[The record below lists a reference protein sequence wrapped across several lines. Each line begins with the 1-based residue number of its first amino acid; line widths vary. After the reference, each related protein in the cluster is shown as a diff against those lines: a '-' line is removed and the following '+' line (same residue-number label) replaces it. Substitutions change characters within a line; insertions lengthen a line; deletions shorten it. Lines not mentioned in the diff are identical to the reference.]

1 MKLLK
6 QEYMTEK
13 FKKQIEELKLNISY
27 EDNSNRIIVCTLKP
41 IETVTIAPNS
51 TK

>member
-1 MKLLK
+1 
-6 QEYMTEK
+6 MTDK

-27 EDNSNRIIVCTLKP
+27 KDNSSRIIFCTLKP
-41 IETVTIAPNS
+41 IETMTIAPNS

>member
-1 MKLLK
+1 
-6 QEYMTEK
+6 MTDK

-27 EDNSNRIIVCTLKP
+27 KDNSSRIIFCTLKP
-41 IETVTIAPNS
+41 VETVTIAPNS

>member
-1 MKLLK
+1 
-6 QEYMTEK
+6 MTEK

-27 EDNSNRIIVCTLKP
+27 DSGDNSNRIIFCTLKP
-41 IETVTIAPNS
+41 VETVTIAPNS

>member
-1 MKLLK
+1 
-6 QEYMTEK
+6 MTDK

-27 EDNSNRIIVCTLKP
+27 KDNSTRIIFCTLKP
-41 IETVTIAPNS
+41 IETMTIAPNS